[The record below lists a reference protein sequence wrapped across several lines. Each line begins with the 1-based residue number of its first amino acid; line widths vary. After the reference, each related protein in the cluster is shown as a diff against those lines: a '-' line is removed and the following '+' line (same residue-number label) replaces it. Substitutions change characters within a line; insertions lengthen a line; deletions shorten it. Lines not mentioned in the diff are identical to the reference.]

1 MIRRVLRRRPTG
13 WFAAAT
19 VLAALAGL
27 LTMRAAAT
35 HTPMDTVLVAATDL
49 GVGTRLDQ
57 TDGIVTVVQV
67 PAAGVLPGMRRNL
80 DEVRGRTVAVPVG
93 AGEPVTEAALGGAPG
108 VGPEP
113 LREGQRAVSVPL
125 AAAGAAAV
133 VLVPGV
139 RVDVLAPP
147 VEGSTDARVVVAA
160 AEVLAQTTPPGAESG
175 TLDGGA
181 VLLRVGERDALRL
194 SAALDLTGGVR
205 LLPRP
210 PDADAGESAP

>member
-1 MIRRVLRRRPTG
+1 MITRVLRRRPTG
-13 WFAAAT
+13 WFAAAA
-19 VLAALAGL
+19 VLAVLAGL

-35 HTPMDTVLVAATDL
+35 DAPMGTVLVAAANLT
-49 GVGTRLDQ
+49 VGTRLD
-57 TDGIVTVVQV
+57 GEVVSVALVQV
-67 PAAGVLPGMRRNL
+67 PAAGVLPGMRRSL
-80 DEVRGRTVAVPVG
+80 DEVRGRTIAVPVA
-93 AGEPVTEAALGGAPG
+93 AGEPVTDAALGGAPG

-125 AAAGAAAV
+125 ASAGAAAA

-139 RVDVLAPP
+139 LVDVLAPP
-147 VEGSTDARVVVAA
+147 VDGSTDARVVVAS

-181 VLLRVGERDALRL
+181 VLLRVDERNALRL
-194 SAALDLTGGVR
+194 SAALDLAGGVR

-210 PDADAGESAP
+210 AQREQELSP

>member
-13 WFAAAT
+13 WFAAAA
-19 VLAALAGL
+19 VLAAMAGL

-35 HTPMDTVLVAATDL
+35 HTAMDTVLVAATDL

-57 TDGIVTVVQV
+57 VESVVAAVQI
-67 PAAGVLPGMRRNL
+67 PAAGVLPGMRRTF

-93 AGEPVTEAALGGAPG
+93 AGEPLTEAALGGSPG

-125 AAAGAAAV
+125 AAAGAAAA

-139 RVDVLAPP
+139 RVDVVASP
-147 VEGSTDARVVVAA
+147 VGGATDARVVVAA
-160 AEVLAQTTPPGAESG
+160 AEVLAQTAPPGAEPG

-194 SAALDLTGGVR
+194 SGALDLAGGVR

-210 PDADAGESAP
+210 AGTGEEPTP